1 MFINKKITF
10 GMVFGHIFY
19 ILFRLWLAAYIS
31 VMFYGFI
38 KVMFTELPSEAHA
51 VMIVF
56 LLPIPVFIYCFLM
69 WVLVVET
76 LRMAFKI

>member
-1 MFINKKITF
+1 
-10 GMVFGHIFY
+10 
-19 ILFRLWLAAYIS
+19 
-31 VMFYGFI
+31 MFYGFI